1 MIKPVS
7 IWFMEGVSSQKDI
20 LALVKTAR
28 AEYGKNFRIIASHRN
43 ERPEILSEADIAY
56 LEPAENEDLL
66 PFIASVCRK
75 NNVVAI
81 HAGKRGQLLEGFRNE
96 IEAMGVKLTT
106 GGKNPET
113 FELADNKAEFSVS
126 MMTHGLPS
134 VVSVKV
140 QSPEELACT
149 VEDFESRGVLPCIK
163 PVKGIY
169 GLGFWILKRS
179 AKTLSFYNNPDYRQI
194 HPDVA
199 VASLRR
205 AELAGE
211 ELPVQIVM
219 PYLPGPERSVDM
231 LVENGRVL
239 AAVARSKVG
248 SLQTLE
254 NEGPAYQLALD
265 CAKVLGA
272 DGLINVQTRN
282 DENGLPV
289 LLEANLRPSGG
300 IGYTSHS
307 GVNLPGLYALRQL
320 GIISDDDVMQS
331 ALRFESITV
340 ISTHSVKPLPVC
352 TITQSPT
359 SQNQN

>member
-1 MIKPVS
+1 MAKPVS
-7 IWFMEGVSSQKDI
+7 IWFMEGVSSQKDM
-20 LALVKTAR
+20 LVLVKMAR
-28 AEYGKNFRIIASHRN
+28 TKCGKNFRIIASHRT

-56 LEPAENEDLL
+56 LEPAENNDLL
-66 PFIASVCRK
+66 PFIASVCREK
-75 NNVVAI
+75 NVVAI
-81 HAGKRGQLLEGFRNE
+81 HAGKRGQLLEGFRTE
-96 IEAMGVKLTT
+96 IEALGVKLTT

-113 FELADNKAEFSVS
+113 FELADNKAEFSVRMLS
-126 MMTHGLPS
+126 HGLPS

-140 QSPEELACT
+140 QSPEELAST

-163 PVKGIY
+163 PVTGIY
-169 GLGFWILKRS
+169 GLGFWILKHS
-179 AKTLSFYNNPDYRQI
+179 AKTLSFYNTPDYRQI

-265 CAKVLGA
+265 CAKALGA

-320 GIISDDDVMQS
+320 GIISDDDVIQS

-340 ISTHSVKPLPVC
+340 IPTHSVKPLPVC
-352 TITQSPT
+352 TITPSPT
-359 SQNQN
+359 SQNHN

>member
-1 MIKPVS
+1 
-7 IWFMEGVSSQKDI
+7 MEDVSSQKDM
-20 LALVKTAR
+20 LVLVKTAR
-28 AEYGKNFRIIASHRN
+28 AEHGRNFRIIASHRN
-43 ERPEILSEADIAY
+43 ARPEILSEADIAY
-56 LEPAENEDLL
+56 LEPDETEVLL
-66 PFIASVCRK
+66 PFIAGVCRK

-81 HAGKRGQLLEGFRNE
+81 HAGKRGHILEGYRDA
-96 IEAMGVKLTT
+96 IEEMGVKLTT
-106 GGKNPET
+106 GATNPET
-113 FELADNKAEFSVS
+113 FELADNKAEFSAR
-126 MMTHGLPS
+126 MMAYGLTS

-140 QSPEELACT
+140 QSPDELASAI
-149 VEDFESRGVLPCIK
+149 EDFESREVLPCIK

-179 AKTLSFYNNPDYRQI
+179 ARTLSFYNNPDYRQI

-199 VASLRR
+199 IASLQR

-211 ELPVQIVM
+211 PLPVQIVM

-239 AAVARSKVG
+239 AAVARSKAG

-265 CAKVLGA
+265 CAKALGA

-282 DENGLPV
+282 DENGMPV

-300 IGYTSHS
+300 IGYTAHS
-307 GVNLPGLYALRQL
+307 DVNLPGLYALRQL
-320 GIISDDDVMQS
+320 GIISDDDVLLN
-331 ALRFESITV
+331 ALRFKSVTV
-340 ISTHSVKPLPVC
+340 IPTHSVKPLPVC
-352 TITQSPT
+352 TIAPSPT
-359 SQNQN
+359 SPNQNQGRKA

>member
-1 MIKPVS
+1 MIKLLS
-7 IWFMEGVSSQKDI
+7 IWFMEGVSSQKDM
-20 LALVKTAR
+20 LTLVKKAR

-56 LEPAENEDLL
+56 IEPAENENLL
-66 PFIASVCRK
+66 PFITRVCTE

-81 HAGKRGQLLEGFRNE
+81 HAGKRGHLLESYRNE
-96 IEAMGVKLTT
+96 IEAMSVKLTT
-106 GGKNPET
+106 GGKKPET
-113 FELADNKAEFSVS
+113 LELADNKAEFSVT
-126 MMTHGLPS
+126 MMAHGLSS
-134 VVSVKV
+134 VLSVKV
-140 QSPEELACT
+140 QSSERLVSAIK
-149 VEDFESRGVLPCIK
+149 DFESRGVLPCIK
-163 PVKGIY
+163 PLYGIY

-179 AKTLSFYNNPDYRQI
+179 ANTLSFYNNPDSRQI
-194 HPDVA
+194 HPDV
-199 VASLRR
+199 VVNCLRS

-219 PYLPGPERSVDM
+219 PYLPGPEHSVDM

-239 AAVARSKVG
+239 AAVARNKLG

-265 CAKVLGA
+265 CAQVLCA
-272 DGLINVQTRN
+272 DGLINIQTRN

-320 GIISDDDVMQS
+320 GIISDNEVMQS

-340 ISTHSVKPLPVC
+340 IPTHSVKPLPIC
-352 TITQSPT
+352 KITQ
-359 SQNQN
+359 